1 MSSAGFYAGLPV
13 LPDFSGVAD
22 PRSYT
27 PLPGDWHVAAC
38 DVRNSTLAVQAGNYK
53 HVNTVGASAVTAMLN
68 AAGELDIPFI
78 FEGDGSA
85 FCVPAELLEDA
96 KAALVKTQ
104 EMAQKSFGLELR
116 VATIP
121 VAKIR
126 EAGYDIQVARVRVS
140 ENYIQAAFAGGGMA
154 YADKYM
160 KDPATAPLCEVKP
173 GSVVARGSLEGLEC
187 RWQDIPSRHGETVSV
202 MVRALTSEP
211 GKAATVYR
219 DVLAKVQEVYGD
231 DDASHPVSLPAL
243 SANAL
248 YQDVIDKVQE
258 IYGSDETS
266 HPISMPGLAMTL
278 DGKRLDVEARVRTYD
293 RGAFGRSSFGR
304 WLWVMRTRWFVILG
318 WFLMKFGLKTEETD
332 WSTYKET
339 LVRNT
344 DVRKFNDVFRQILA
358 GNAAQREALDAWLAE
373 RYARRELVYGL
384 HVTNRAHMT
393 CLVFNYSGKHLHF
406 IDGADGGLFLAAK
419 AFKERAAKLIAV

>member
-1 MSSAGFYAGLPV
+1 MSSASFYAALPV

-22 PRSYT
+22 PRNYA
-27 PLPGDWHVAAC
+27 PLPGDWHVATC
-38 DVRNSTLAVQAGNYK
+38 DVRDSTLAVQAGNYK

-68 AAGELDIPFI
+68 AAGTLEIPFI

-85 FCVPAELLEDA
+85 FCVPPELLEDA

-104 EMAQKSFGLELR
+104 EMALKSFGLELR
-116 VATIP
+116 VATVP
-121 VAKIR
+121 VARIR
-126 EAGYDIQVARVRVS
+126 EAGLDIQVARVRVS

-154 YADKYM
+154 FADRYM
-160 KDPATAPLCEVKP
+160 KDPATAALCEVMP
-173 GSVVARGSLEGLEC
+173 GSIAGRGSLEGLEC

-202 MVRALTSEP
+202 MVRALGEP
-211 GKAATVYR
+211 ARTATVYR
-219 DVLAKVQEVYGD
+219 DVLAKVHEVYGD
-231 DDASHPVSLPAL
+231 EDASHPVSLSA
-243 SANAL
+243 ANAL
-248 YQDVIDKVQE
+248 YQEVITKVHD

-266 HPISMPGLAMTL
+266 HPVTLPALTMTL
-278 DGKRLDVEARVRTYD
+278 DGKRLGVEAGVRAAD
-293 RGAFGRSSFGR
+293 RGRFGK
-304 WLWVMRTRWFVILG
+304 WLWVMRTRWFVVLG

-344 DVRKFNDVFRQILA
+344 DVRKFNDVYRQILA

-373 RYARRELVYGL
+373 RYAKGELVYGL

-419 AFKERAAKLIAV
+419 AFKERAAKLSVS